1 MLPIDLETAIAH
13 FLALGRRLLE
23 TPSLTGERVL
33 SELTAWYRD
42 TRVEGA
48 AVERDDDML
57 LFQWGA
63 MRPLLVS
70 VPTDLRHVTDIDLK
84 FAEQAVRYLD
94 FTRQVFALN
103 GGEDFD
109 DSAVQMSITLGFGL
123 ADGCEPLSN
132 TWVPTPAGIDKGK
145 AELWGTPF
153 AQSLL
158 SLPPQLSPSRSGT
171 VDDFTFPKSMGPI
184 FIAA

>member
-1 MLPIDLETAIAH
+1 MPIIDVETAIAH

-23 TPSLTGERVL
+23 GPSLTGERAL
-33 SELTAWYRD
+33 SELTAWYRE

-70 VPTDLRHVTDIDLK
+70 VPTDLRHVTDDNLK

-94 FTRQVFALN
+94 FTRQVFAHDVN

-109 DSAVQMSITLGFGL
+109 DSAVQMGITLGFGL

-145 AELWGTPF
+145 AELCGTPF
-153 AQSLL
+153 AQSLIG
-158 SLPPQLSPSRSGT
+158 LPPQT
-171 VDDFTFPKSMGPI
+171 VTITVGYCG
-184 FIAA
+184 